1 MVIPLE
7 ESTSLAIAVRR
18 LPFQFL
24 DQLCPGI
31 IAAQRDVSPI
41 LR

>member
-1 MVIPLE
+1 MVIRFK
-7 ESTSLAIAVRR
+7 ESTPVAIAVRR

-24 DQLCPGI
+24 DQLWPGI